1 MVKHGVKG
9 ADFKKKKVKVG
20 KKQVK
25 SPSDTHVDVKA
36 KKLIVPVQSQ
46 ITTQIDQGNLS
57 QVLLSHM
64 V

>member
-1 MVKHGVKG
+1 MGN
-9 ADFKKKKVKVG
+9 FKKKKVKVG